1 MELTLIKMKNAKK
14 QLVSN
19 TINKINEN
27 IVFKSVKN
35 NEKENI
41 SSNEQNFL
49 FIICIIIALVIL
61 FWLYNNF

>member
-1 MELTLIKMKNAKK
+1 MELTLIKMKNAKN

-35 NEKENI
+35 NEKENP

-49 FIICIIIALVIL
+49 LFVYIIALIIL
-61 FWLYNNF
+61 FWLDNNF

>member
-1 MELTLIKMKNAKK
+1 MKNAKK

-61 FWLYNNF
+61 FWLDNNF